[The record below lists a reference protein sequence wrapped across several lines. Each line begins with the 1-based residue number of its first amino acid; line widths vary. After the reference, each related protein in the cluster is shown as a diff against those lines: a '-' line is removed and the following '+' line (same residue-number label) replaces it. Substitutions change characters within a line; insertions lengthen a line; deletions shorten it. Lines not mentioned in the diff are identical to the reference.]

1 MSKERNNGERINQHF
16 HCIANEFDN
25 KEPCNSSDA
34 LSVYADEIEGVTS
47 YNAYCF
53 SCGQGFSEKQVSE
66 SSLAHELGIEN
77 GVVTDKKTFNF
88 VKKADPL
95 TKEEIIHLKDSVGFS
110 DKPYRSLHPDWLKF
124 FGHMVKRNSNGVA
137 TQVYYPETENDKVC
151 GFKIRILPKAFTK
164 VGRTGKSSQLSGQF
178 RYKAGGKRILYT
190 SGENDKVAAWGA
202 LQKYDVHVVSPTTG
216 EGSAASQAAEQYEF
230 FDRYDEIYVG
240 MDNDDAG
247 EQATRNICKVL
258 PANKIK
264 IVKWS
269 DKDCHKLLEDDKAY
283 QIIRDFFNAK
293 DFVDSGIKSAADAMS
308 EVEEFL
314 NAEKV
319 TLPPYL
325 HRLQENMRGGIRSTG
340 AIINIIGDTSIGK
353 CHGKG
358 TNIMMS
364 DMSTK
369 LVEDIVVGDLVMGAD
384 GNPRKVLS
392 LARGRDIMYRIEQKR
407 GEDYIVNSEHILSL
421 RAGYNCKNSGVF
433 KGDIVNLTVKD
444 YISRGNKLKRSLK
457 GYKGELVNLGVDRP
471 SLKHPWLLGLWLA
484 DGCSLYPKISIADE
498 DSEILEQVKQECI
511 DHGYQIGYTCAKPN
525 VKDYYIKGGFKD
537 FLRSYDLIGNKHIP
551 QDYLMG
557 NLHDRYEIMAGL
569 LDGDGYLVSNGFE
582 IAQKSDVIAEGVV
595 KLSKSLSLD
604 TTTRKVVKGCQNNF
618 EGEYNRLFVYGKTD
632 KIPNRLSRKK
642 VQNKSKLR
650 ENINTSINVVE
661 IGEDDYYGFN
671 LDGDRLYC
679 LVDGTVTHNS
689 LFSDNLEMHWFFNS
703 PLIPTVI
710 SLERTAGELM
720 SDMYSLYL
728 KKNLTW
734 FKDGQDAINYLHRPD
749 VKELCEKLVYDDEGH
764 SRFYLIDERDGS
776 IETLKRQV
784 DRSIKQYG
792 SKLFIFDPLTDFLR
806 SLGTEAQEDFM
817 MYQKMMKKEG
827 VVFVNVLHTRKPPQ
841 SKDGEFR
848 KVTEY
853 EILGSGSFVQSADMN
868 IVLNR
873 NKMAE
878 DPIERNTTI
887 VDMPKCRGGVTGEAC
902 KLYYD
907 QETRQQ
913 YDFDDHFSGGRKI
926 NPDYISNPDENSVE
940 GNPLHN
946 NIDDDYDNPEDVVT
960 TNF

>member
-53 SCGQGFSEKQVSE
+53 SCGQGFSEKQVNE

-124 FGHMVKRNSNGVA
+124 FGHMVKRNSHGVA

-151 GFKIRILPKAFTK
+151 GFKIRILPKSFTK

-353 CHGKG
+353 
-358 TNIMMS
+358 S
-364 DMSTK
+364 
-369 LVEDIVVGDLVMGAD
+369 
-384 GNPRKVLS
+384 
-392 LARGRDIMYRIEQKR
+392 
-407 GEDYIVNSEHILSL
+407 
-421 RAGYNCKNSGVF
+421 F
-433 KGDIVNLTVKD
+433 
-444 YISRGNKLKRSLK
+444 
-457 GYKGELVNLGVDRP
+457 
-471 SLKHPWLLGLWLA
+471 
-484 DGCSLYPKISIADE
+484 
-498 DSEILEQVKQECI
+498 
-511 DHGYQIGYTCAKPN
+511 
-525 VKDYYIKGGFKD
+525 
-537 FLRSYDLIGNKHIP
+537 
-551 QDYLMG
+551 
-557 NLHDRYEIMAGL
+557 
-569 LDGDGYLVSNGFE
+569 
-582 IAQKSDVIAEGVV
+582 
-595 KLSKSLSLD
+595 
-604 TTTRKVVKGCQNNF
+604 
-618 EGEYNRLFVYGKTD
+618 
-632 KIPNRLSRKK
+632 
-642 VQNKSKLR
+642 
-650 ENINTSINVVE
+650 
-661 IGEDDYYGFN
+661 
-671 LDGDRLYC
+671 
-679 LVDGTVTHNS
+679 
-689 LFSDNLEMHWFFNS
+689 FSDNLEMHWFFNS

-940 GNPLHN
+940 GNALHN
-946 NIDDDYDNPEDVVT
+946 NIDDDYDNQEGVVT